1 MPKPKKTTKYRAV
14 KVPTVMRSF
23 GLRDLSAAGLA
34 GAEVFEFL
42 EASDV
47 VEVSED
53 AELLGFSELVDMGT
67 SLLLGNEDRCT

>member
-1 MPKPKKTTKYRAV
+1 V

-53 AELLGFSELVDMGT
+53 AEFLGFSELVDMGT
-67 SLLLGNEDRCT
+67 SLLLGNEVRCT

>member
-14 KVPTVMRSF
+14 KVPTVMGSF

-53 AELLGFSELVDMGT
+53 AEFLGFSELVDMGT
-67 SLLLGNEDRCT
+67 SLLLGNEVRCT